1 MGLPWVI
8 LGESM
13 AFKQLTGHFHSPP
26 VRSRATTCCFLE
38 SKTVP
43 GPSPHPRAYVVM
55 NWTLC
60 FFSTDSRGNSESESE
75 FTQSCLTL

>member
-60 FFSTDSRGNSESESE
+60 FFPLTAEEIVKVKVNSLSRV
-75 FTQSCLTL
+75 

>member
-38 SKTVP
+38 SKIVP
-43 GPSPHPRAYVVM
+43 CPSPHPRAYVVM

-60 FFSTDSRGNSESESE
+60 FFPPTAEEIVKVKVNSFSRV
-75 FTQSCLTL
+75 